1 VKFTKRIVVAVTVLV
16 LSIVGAIVFYASV
29 GADSGQTSIAI
40 MNGSVITTQEFK
52 SELEKQRT
60 SVIDYF
66 YQSKGVAYG
75 KNFWE
80 TDYSGE
86 NPEETAKKRALDEII
101 RLKIELELAEQHGL
115 IQGTSYEDL
124 LHAMDKENKRRLAA
138 VKAREPIYGPV
149 QLDESTFMNEYISK
163 LRTQLKEKLSEDEL
177 NVTEEELKRHYE
189 LLKDTLFT
197 MEDRIRFQK
206 ISVSYKE
213 DAQSSMNNSKK
224 QSIKK
229 RMDAIKLLLDQ
240 GEEMDHAISE
250 LQGEN
255 DAFVLRFTE
264 ENLNKDTAGTYFK
277 SQAVLYSVLA
287 DNLGVNQVS
296 SVFDETMQGEYVL
309 VQVVSREKSGY
320 KSYDESKRN
329 VWSHYVDSA
338 YSDYLDKL
346 IREANVEIDES
357 TYQKVH
363 IH

>member
-1 VKFTKRIVVAVTVLV
+1 MTVLP
-16 LSIVGAIVFYASV
+16 IVGAIVFYASV
-29 GADSGQTSIAI
+29 GADSGQTSIA
-40 MNGSVITTQEFK
+40 MVNGSAITTQEFK

-80 TDYSGE
+80 TGYSGE
-86 NPEETAKKRALDEII
+86 NPEVTAKKRALDEII
-101 RLKIELELAEQHGL
+101 RLKIELELAAQHGV
-115 IQGTSYEDL
+115 IQGTSYDDL
-124 LHAMDKENKRRLAA
+124 LHEMDKENKRRLAA

-149 QLDESTFMNEYISK
+149 QLDESTFMNYYISK

-177 NVTEEELKRHYE
+177 NVTEEELKLHYE

-197 MEDRIRFQK
+197 LEDRIRFQK
-206 ISVSYKE
+206 ISVSYKD
-213 DAQSSMNNSKK
+213 DAQSSMNNPKK

-229 RMDAIKLLLDQ
+229 RVDAIKLLLDH
-240 GEEMDHAISE
+240 GEEMDQAISE

-255 DAFVLRFTE
+255 EAFVLRFTE

-296 SVFDETMQGEYVL
+296 SVLDETMQGEYVL
-309 VQVVSREKSGY
+309 VKVVSREKSGY
-320 KSYDESKRN
+320 KTYDESKLN
-329 VWSHYVDSA
+329 VWSNYVDTV
-338 YSDYLDKL
+338 YGDYLDKL
-346 IREANVEIDES
+346 IRVAKVEIDES

-363 IH
+363 VH